1 MLEKFLKGT
10 YSFERQLGKNI
21 VFSKDEIAIIHKRK
35 AFWEKLVHIENL
47 INLPYFSQINQSEL
61 NMLLGEKGFEAKEND
76 DLKEWEAMDQAIR
89 NKKYGSVDLPK
100 FKWINPTTQKAE
112 DDTPFINFFIPFIKY
127 AKGRLDEQINKC
139 GTRYLVND
147 NLQKDMVKILIGH
160 LYKLCIRVLILELN
174 VCREENQLQGENATE
189 RMEFYSNV
197 ILKDEQYWEGLLVE
211 YPVMYRLISKGVN
224 NWINNMCDL
233 LTRFS
238 ADQNYLCSIFRDNSR
253 SFSIIKLDG
262 DMSDAHNGGKTVF
275 KLTLSNNKTIVYKPR
290 SLKLDRYFNEV
301 LEWYNSQ
308 CVKYPIYQP
317 KIIDRE
323 TYGWMEFIENKK
335 CQKESELEEYYY
347 KIGVMLGLLYLLRT
361 TDIHYENIIAFSA
374 NPVLIDLE
382 ALFHNRFH
390 ILEQNTAPGKIT
402 GIIEGSVRNVGILP
416 NLTWHSKNHRGVD
429 ISALGGDSNQIVPM
443 EMPVIKDY
451 LSDEIRI
458 EYDKGRLHSSNN
470 RPISDD
476 KKINIY
482 NYRLS
487 IEGGFLEAYST
498 IKESMNTFK
507 QLVEIFKTVKVRQI
521 IRSTQQYSTLL
532 NIGTHPDYLRSGLDR
547 EMLFTTLYKEG
558 KFEKKYN
565 LVAPY
570 EIKDLLDN
578 DIPFFVNYPDET
590 KLLHSRG
597 KIEGVYEE
605 RGIDLVKGQLENMS
619 EENCEIQLNFIRMS
633 LMDEE
638 KYTVNPVLVRRH
650 DKDEKRLL
658 EIECYKKAKEIGE
671 ELARTAIS
679 GNSAEDIGWI
689 ITNVTGVEE
698 TNWSVEPSGID
709 LYNGTPGILLFM
721 AALYKIT
728 REEKYLEITKRGM
741 NGIIKTL
748 EKCLSIKNEME
759 KETVIGAYTGE
770 TSNLFPLIVI
780 GDIIGEDY
788 TELCSKIL
796 SNTINVVDKDEN
808 FDVVA
813 GAAGCILQT
822 YNVVG
827 RKGLEKKSIELISKC
842 ADYLIV
848 KATKKDDMMMW
859 KPQIASNALAGY
871 SHGAAGIALAL
882 IKAGEIL
889 GKIEY
894 FIAAEKA
901 LNYERSLYVEKE
913 KNWADI
919 RALGGVTNYSQG
931 IIPATWCHGAP
942 GILMSRI
949 IMLEYIKEEKAIKKI
964 KKEIEVSLETTIF
977 KGFGKSHCLCHGDLG
992 NIDIL
997 LQASNYSDKEKIN
1010 NVVYSYLDANISKF
1024 KLGRY
1029 KCGLPGQ
1036 NNTPSLM
1043 IGLAGIGYEF
1053 LKIYDSSL
1061 PSVLSLSVDK

>member
-1 MLEKFLKGT
+1 M
-10 YSFERQLGKNI
+10 I
-21 VFSKDEIAIIHKRK
+21 
-35 AFWEKLVHIENL
+35 
-47 INLPYFSQINQSEL
+47 
-61 NMLLGEKGFEAKEND
+61 
-76 DLKEWEAMDQAIR
+76 
-89 NKKYGSVDLPK
+89 
-100 FKWINPTTQKAE
+100 
-112 DDTPFINFFIPFIKY
+112 
-127 AKGRLDEQINKC
+127 
-139 GTRYLVND
+139 
-147 NLQKDMVKILIGH
+147 
-160 LYKLCIRVLILELN
+160 
-174 VCREENQLQGENATE
+174 
-189 RMEFYSNV
+189 
-197 ILKDEQYWEGLLVE
+197 
-211 YPVMYRLISKGVN
+211 
-224 NWINNMCDL
+224 
-233 LTRFS
+233 
-238 ADQNYLCSIFRDNSR
+238 
-253 SFSIIKLDG
+253 
-262 DMSDAHNGGKTVF
+262 
-275 KLTLSNNKTIVYKPR
+275 
-290 SLKLDRYFNEV
+290 
-301 LEWYNSQ
+301 
-308 CVKYPIYQP
+308 
-317 KIIDRE
+317 
-323 TYGWMEFIENKK
+323 
-335 CQKESELEEYYY
+335 
-347 KIGVMLGLLYLLRT
+347 
-361 TDIHYENIIAFSA
+361 
-374 NPVLIDLE
+374 
-382 ALFHNRFH
+382 
-390 ILEQNTAPGKIT
+390 
-402 GIIEGSVRNVGILP
+402 
-416 NLTWHSKNHRGVD
+416 
-429 ISALGGDSNQIVPM
+429 
-443 EMPVIKDY
+443 
-451 LSDEIRI
+451 
-458 EYDKGRLHSSNN
+458 
-470 RPISDD
+470 
-476 KKINIY
+476 
-482 NYRLS
+482 
-487 IEGGFLEAYST
+487 
-498 IKESMNTFK
+498 
-507 QLVEIFKTVKVRQI
+507 
-521 IRSTQQYSTLL
+521 
-532 NIGTHPDYLRSGLDR
+532 
-547 EMLFTTLYKEG
+547 
-558 KFEKKYN
+558 
-565 LVAPY
+565 
-570 EIKDLLDN
+570 
-578 DIPFFVNYPDET
+578 
-590 KLLHSRG
+590 
-597 KIEGVYEE
+597 
-605 RGIDLVKGQLENMS
+605 
-619 EENCEIQLNFIRMS
+619 
-633 LMDEE
+633 
-638 KYTVNPVLVRRH
+638 
-650 DKDEKRLL
+650 KRLL

-748 EKCLSIKNEME
+748 EKWLSIKNEME

>member
-1 MLEKFLKGT
+1 MRCCLQRYIKK
-10 YSFERQLGKNI
+10 
-21 VFSKDEIAIIHKRK
+21 
-35 AFWEKLVHIENL
+35 ENL
-47 INLPYFSQINQSEL
+47 
-61 NMLLGEKGFEAKEND
+61 K
-76 DLKEWEAMDQAIR
+76 
-89 NKKYGSVDLPK
+89 
-100 FKWINPTTQKAE
+100 
-112 DDTPFINFFIPFIKY
+112 
-127 AKGRLDEQINKC
+127 
-139 GTRYLVND
+139 
-147 NLQKDMVKILIGH
+147 
-160 LYKLCIRVLILELN
+160 
-174 VCREENQLQGENATE
+174 
-189 RMEFYSNV
+189 
-197 ILKDEQYWEGLLVE
+197 
-211 YPVMYRLISKGVN
+211 
-224 NWINNMCDL
+224 
-233 LTRFS
+233 
-238 ADQNYLCSIFRDNSR
+238 
-253 SFSIIKLDG
+253 
-262 DMSDAHNGGKTVF
+262 
-275 KLTLSNNKTIVYKPR
+275 
-290 SLKLDRYFNEV
+290 
-301 LEWYNSQ
+301 
-308 CVKYPIYQP
+308 
-317 KIIDRE
+317 
-323 TYGWMEFIENKK
+323 
-335 CQKESELEEYYY
+335 
-347 KIGVMLGLLYLLRT
+347 
-361 TDIHYENIIAFSA
+361 
-374 NPVLIDLE
+374 
-382 ALFHNRFH
+382 
-390 ILEQNTAPGKIT
+390 
-402 GIIEGSVRNVGILP
+402 
-416 NLTWHSKNHRGVD
+416 
-429 ISALGGDSNQIVPM
+429 
-443 EMPVIKDY
+443 
-451 LSDEIRI
+451 
-458 EYDKGRLHSSNN
+458 
-470 RPISDD
+470 
-476 KKINIY
+476 
-482 NYRLS
+482 
-487 IEGGFLEAYST
+487 
-498 IKESMNTFK
+498 
-507 QLVEIFKTVKVRQI
+507 
-521 IRSTQQYSTLL
+521 
-532 NIGTHPDYLRSGLDR
+532 
-547 EMLFTTLYKEG
+547 
-558 KFEKKYN
+558 KKYN

>member
-211 YPVMYRLISKGVN
+211 YPVMYRLISK
-224 NWINNMCDL
+224 
-233 LTRFS
+233 
-238 ADQNYLCSIFRDNSR
+238 
-253 SFSIIKLDG
+253 
-262 DMSDAHNGGKTVF
+262 
-275 KLTLSNNKTIVYKPR
+275 
-290 SLKLDRYFNEV
+290 
-301 LEWYNSQ
+301 
-308 CVKYPIYQP
+308 
-317 KIIDRE
+317 
-323 TYGWMEFIENKK
+323 
-335 CQKESELEEYYY
+335 
-347 KIGVMLGLLYLLRT
+347 
-361 TDIHYENIIAFSA
+361 
-374 NPVLIDLE
+374 
-382 ALFHNRFH
+382 
-390 ILEQNTAPGKIT
+390 
-402 GIIEGSVRNVGILP
+402 
-416 NLTWHSKNHRGVD
+416 
-429 ISALGGDSNQIVPM
+429 
-443 EMPVIKDY
+443 
-451 LSDEIRI
+451 
-458 EYDKGRLHSSNN
+458 
-470 RPISDD
+470 
-476 KKINIY
+476 
-482 NYRLS
+482 
-487 IEGGFLEAYST
+487 
-498 IKESMNTFK
+498 
-507 QLVEIFKTVKVRQI
+507 
-521 IRSTQQYSTLL
+521 
-532 NIGTHPDYLRSGLDR
+532 
-547 EMLFTTLYKEG
+547 
-558 KFEKKYN
+558 
-565 LVAPY
+565 
-570 EIKDLLDN
+570 
-578 DIPFFVNYPDET
+578 
-590 KLLHSRG
+590 
-597 KIEGVYEE
+597 GVYEE

>member
-1 MLEKFLKGT
+1 M
-10 YSFERQLGKNI
+10 
-21 VFSKDEIAIIHKRK
+21 
-35 AFWEKLVHIENL
+35 
-47 INLPYFSQINQSEL
+47 
-61 NMLLGEKGFEAKEND
+61 
-76 DLKEWEAMDQAIR
+76 
-89 NKKYGSVDLPK
+89 
-100 FKWINPTTQKAE
+100 
-112 DDTPFINFFIPFIKY
+112 
-127 AKGRLDEQINKC
+127 
-139 GTRYLVND
+139 
-147 NLQKDMVKILIGH
+147 
-160 LYKLCIRVLILELN
+160 
-174 VCREENQLQGENATE
+174 
-189 RMEFYSNV
+189 
-197 ILKDEQYWEGLLVE
+197 
-211 YPVMYRLISKGVN
+211 
-224 NWINNMCDL
+224 
-233 LTRFS
+233 
-238 ADQNYLCSIFRDNSR
+238 
-253 SFSIIKLDG
+253 
-262 DMSDAHNGGKTVF
+262 
-275 KLTLSNNKTIVYKPR
+275 
-290 SLKLDRYFNEV
+290 
-301 LEWYNSQ
+301 
-308 CVKYPIYQP
+308 
-317 KIIDRE
+317 
-323 TYGWMEFIENKK
+323 
-335 CQKESELEEYYY
+335 
-347 KIGVMLGLLYLLRT
+347 
-361 TDIHYENIIAFSA
+361 
-374 NPVLIDLE
+374 
-382 ALFHNRFH
+382 
-390 ILEQNTAPGKIT
+390 
-402 GIIEGSVRNVGILP
+402 
-416 NLTWHSKNHRGVD
+416 
-429 ISALGGDSNQIVPM
+429 
-443 EMPVIKDY
+443 
-451 LSDEIRI
+451 
-458 EYDKGRLHSSNN
+458 
-470 RPISDD
+470 
-476 KKINIY
+476 
-482 NYRLS
+482 
-487 IEGGFLEAYST
+487 
-498 IKESMNTFK
+498 
-507 QLVEIFKTVKVRQI
+507 KVRQI

-889 GKIEY
+889 GKIQI
-894 FIAAEKA
+894 FGTLLLNQKKGCVFVIHLMHLRLILQEKLQ
-901 LNYERSLYVEKE
+901 LNRRRESL
-913 KNWADI
+913 DI
-919 RALGGVTNYSQG
+919 
-931 IIPATWCHGAP
+931 
-942 GILMSRI
+942 
-949 IMLEYIKEEKAIKKI
+949 
-964 KKEIEVSLETTIF
+964 
-977 KGFGKSHCLCHGDLG
+977 
-992 NIDIL
+992 
-997 LQASNYSDKEKIN
+997 
-1010 NVVYSYLDANISKF
+1010 
-1024 KLGRY
+1024 
-1029 KCGLPGQ
+1029 
-1036 NNTPSLM
+1036 
-1043 IGLAGIGYEF
+1043 
-1053 LKIYDSSL
+1053 
-1061 PSVLSLSVDK
+1061 VD

>member
-47 INLPYFSQINQSEL
+47 INLPYFFQINQSEL

-211 YPVMYRLISKGVN
+211 YPV
-224 NWINNMCDL
+224 
-233 LTRFS
+233 
-238 ADQNYLCSIFRDNSR
+238 
-253 SFSIIKLDG
+253 
-262 DMSDAHNGGKTVF
+262 
-275 KLTLSNNKTIVYKPR
+275 
-290 SLKLDRYFNEV
+290 
-301 LEWYNSQ
+301 
-308 CVKYPIYQP
+308 
-317 KIIDRE
+317 
-323 TYGWMEFIENKK
+323 
-335 CQKESELEEYYY
+335 
-347 KIGVMLGLLYLLRT
+347 
-361 TDIHYENIIAFSA
+361 NIIAFSA

-416 NLTWHSKNHRGVD
+416 NLTWHSKNHGGVD

-638 KYTVNPVLVRRH
+638 KYNIILSMSYDFWKNFSEDIIKKLFHLPISYFDIRSSGDISNRINNINLI
-650 DKDEKRLL
+650 KDTM
-658 EIECYKKAKEIGE
+658 
-671 ELARTAIS
+671 ARI
-679 GNSAEDIGWI
+679 GNSLI
-689 ITNVTGVEE
+689 IN
-698 TNWSVEPSGID
+698 
-709 LYNGTPGILLFM
+709 
-721 AALYKIT
+721 
-728 REEKYLEITKRGM
+728 
-741 NGIIKTL
+741 
-748 EKCLSIKNEME
+748 CLSIL
-759 KETVIGAYTGE
+759 V
-770 TSNLFPLIVI
+770 F
-780 GDIIGEDY
+780 
-788 TELCSKIL
+788 
-796 SNTINVVDKDEN
+796 
-808 FDVVA
+808 
-813 GAAGCILQT
+813 
-822 YNVVG
+822 
-827 RKGLEKKSIELISKC
+827 
-842 ADYLIV
+842 
-848 KATKKDDMMMW
+848 
-859 KPQIASNALAGY
+859 
-871 SHGAAGIALAL
+871 GIAMMCM
-882 IKAGEIL
+882 
-889 GKIEY
+889 
-894 FIAAEKA
+894 
-901 LNYERSLYVEKE
+901 S
-913 KNWADI
+913 I
-919 RALGGVTNYSQG
+919 R
-931 IIPATWCHGAP
+931 
-942 GILMSRI
+942 
-949 IMLEYIKEEKAIKKI
+949 
-964 KKEIEVSLETTIF
+964 
-977 KGFGKSHCLCHGDLG
+977 
-992 NIDIL
+992 
-997 LQASNYSDKEKIN
+997 
-1010 NVVYSYLDANISKF
+1010 
-1024 KLGRY
+1024 
-1029 KCGLPGQ
+1029 
-1036 NNTPSLM
+1036 
-1043 IGLAGIGYEF
+1043 
-1053 LKIYDSSL
+1053 
-1061 PSVLSLSVDK
+1061 LSLVIYGIAIFQAVFFYFCMKHTRRLMHE

>member
-160 LYKLCIRVLILELN
+160 LYKLCIRVLILE
-174 VCREENQLQGENATE
+174 
-189 RMEFYSNV
+189 
-197 ILKDEQYWEGLLVE
+197 
-211 YPVMYRLISKGVN
+211 
-224 NWINNMCDL
+224 
-233 LTRFS
+233 
-238 ADQNYLCSIFRDNSR
+238 
-253 SFSIIKLDG
+253 
-262 DMSDAHNGGKTVF
+262 
-275 KLTLSNNKTIVYKPR
+275 
-290 SLKLDRYFNEV
+290 
-301 LEWYNSQ
+301 
-308 CVKYPIYQP
+308 
-317 KIIDRE
+317 
-323 TYGWMEFIENKK
+323 
-335 CQKESELEEYYY
+335 
-347 KIGVMLGLLYLLRT
+347 
-361 TDIHYENIIAFSA
+361 
-374 NPVLIDLE
+374 
-382 ALFHNRFH
+382 
-390 ILEQNTAPGKIT
+390 
-402 GIIEGSVRNVGILP
+402 
-416 NLTWHSKNHRGVD
+416 
-429 ISALGGDSNQIVPM
+429 
-443 EMPVIKDY
+443 
-451 LSDEIRI
+451 
-458 EYDKGRLHSSNN
+458 
-470 RPISDD
+470 
-476 KKINIY
+476 
-482 NYRLS
+482 
-487 IEGGFLEAYST
+487 
-498 IKESMNTFK
+498 
-507 QLVEIFKTVKVRQI
+507 LVEIFKTVKVRQI

-770 TSNLFPLIVI
+770 TSNLFTLIVI